1 MHKDNDLSCLYICY
15 AGKWKYSQQLLFFF
29 MANKFCN
36 CVYICVKS
44 QYYIL
49 ATDVDNSNGREK
61 KESVV
66 PFELVRLMRV
76 ESPS

>member
-1 MHKDNDLSCLYICY
+1 
-15 AGKWKYSQQLLFFF
+15 

-36 CVYICVKS
+36 FVYICVKS